1 MTRITRITRLLIV
14 SVLALVTAGPLTGC
28 TTNEATGRKQ
38 LNLLSREDEIR
49 LGEQA
54 APQFSE
60 EGGGPIPNAAIQQY
74 VTDLGLRLAELSE
87 RPELPWEFRTLDSAM
102 INAFALPGGK
112 VFVTRGLLGELENEA
127 QLAGILGHEIGH
139 VTAQHINEQMS
150 QRMVMSV
157 GLVALGVAAQYSD
170 EQWVEVLGIGAAA
183 GGSLY
188 LLSFG
193 RDQEYESDLLGLRYM
208 TRLGY
213 DPMAQAQTMQMLA
226 EQSGG
231 RAGLEILQTHP
242 YPDKRAER
250 IRQLVAE
257 EYPHTQNNPE
267 YGLFADR
274 YRRTVL
280 ARLEDLPPPEH
291 DPQPQADEAD

>member
-1 MTRITRITRLLIV
+1 MTSLFRMTRLLIV
-14 SVLALVTAGPLTGC
+14 CVLAGATAGPLTGC

-38 LNLLSREDEIR
+38 LNLLSRDDEIR

-60 EGGGPIPNAAIQQY
+60 EGGGPIPNPAIQQY
-74 VTDLGLRLAELSE
+74 VSDLGLRLAELSE
-87 RPELPWEFRTLDSAM
+87 RPELPWEFKTLDSAM

-112 VFVTRGLLGELENEA
+112 VFVTRGLLGELDNEA

-157 GLVALGVAAQYSD
+157 GLIALGAAAQYSD
-170 EQWVEVLGIGAAA
+170 EDWVEILGIGAAA

-193 RDQEYESDLLGLRYM
+193 RDQEYESDMLGLRYM

-213 DPMAQAQTMQMLA
+213 DPMAQAQTMQLLA
-226 EQSGG
+226 EQSSG

-242 YPDKRAER
+242 YPGKRADRVREL
-250 IRQLVAE
+250 IAE
-257 EYPHTQNNPE
+257 NYPYTQNNPE

-274 YRRTVL
+274 YQRMVL
-280 ARLEDLPPPEH
+280 RRLEDLPPPEH
-291 DPQPQADEAD
+291 DPQAEAEQTE